1 MPDGRSLRHARGEGL
16 VGGGRS
22 RPAVIDALIAG
33 AALLAYNNALS
44 LAIGPGDGPALARVW
59 ANAGMLALLLAAA
72 RARGYGVAEL
82 GLAPGNLARGFAGG
96 FAAGLAFAVVP
107 VAFIVLA
114 PFVTGEPIENEG
126 ITSLSGP
133 ALALRLG
140 LRVPL
145 GTAVFE
151 EAAFR
156 GVLYAA
162 AQRAGGE
169 RAAFLWTAAVF
180 ALWHTA
186 ITSMTVAESG
196 IAESKGLV
204 ALGVMVS
211 LAGLFAGG
219 VIFAWLRAQTGAI
232 GAAVGLHW
240 SVVAAM
246 TVAVWARA

>member
-1 MPDGRSLRHARGEGL
+1 
-16 VGGGRS
+16 
-22 RPAVIDALIAG
+22 
-33 AALLAYNNALS
+33 LAYNNALS
-44 LAIGPGDGPALARVW
+44 LAIGPGDGPGLLRVW
-59 ANAGMLALLLAAA
+59 ANGALLALLLGAA
-72 RARGYGVAEL
+72 RMRGYGLRDL
-82 GLAPGNLARGFAGG
+82 GLAPGAFAGGFAGG
-96 FAAGLAFAVVP
+96 FLAGLALAVVP
-107 VAFIVLA
+107 VGFIALA
-114 PFVTGEPIENEG
+114 PLVTGEPIENEG
-126 ITSLSGP
+126 ITRLSGP

-140 LRVPL
+140 VRAPL
-145 GTAVFE
+145 GTALFE

-162 AQRAGGE
+162 ARRAAGE
-169 RAAFLWTAAVF
+169 RGAFLWTALVF

-196 IAESKGLV
+196 VI
-204 ALGVMVS
+204 VS

-219 VIFAWLRAQTGAI
+219 LIFAWLRWRTGAI